1 MNHVSSSPLL
11 VLRHKMSVVPSPL
24 KSPVPLITQAA
35 GTPAA
40 TDTSSATDV
49 PFISQIRTLPVEAS
63 RNRRSDCRSP
73 LKSFFTIAPI
83 VTVLVTV
90 PKLFELEPSLSTQL
104 SVRVGFA
111 PEFVG
116 LVPDVNVTDSST

>member
-49 PFISQIRTLPVEAS
+49 PFRSQIRTLPVEAA

-73 LKSFFTIAPI
+73 LKSFFTIAP
-83 VTVLVTV
+83 LVTV

-116 LVPDVNVTDSST
+116 LVPDVNVPDSST